1 MDEPSVKKP
10 EFTVELNGEDITEK
24 VERIQFRDKIH
35 GSSSDLSIDVN
46 DWNFEWLSNAKPEK
60 GDSVSVVF
68 SYEFIDEVL
77 PAKFFEVDEIEVAV
91 SPDTI
96 LINCQQTPLSKSLRE
111 KRNEKYEDTTLRA
124 IAEKIASR
132 NDLKIVG
139 KIDNISLKVVNQNDQ
154 TDLAFLKKIA
164 DDWGQIVKVDRN
176 QQALVSNSWEDL
188 EKAPPGFDVN
198 RSILS
203 TNVRL
208 TDSMAQAYDKA
219 RVKYRDADKKETIEQ
234 TVDASELPGQGET
247 NSNKP
252 DTLEINSK
260 VENEEQARIKA
271 KEALRRKNKE
281 AITGK
286 IETEGNWVYRAGA
299 NFRLLDFGPRFNGIW
314 QLDEPRHT
322 VSKSKGWRVSSNIR
336 KLRDGDV

>member
-139 KIDNISLKVVNQNDQ
+139 KIDDISLKVVNQNDQ

-176 QQALVSNSWEDL
+176 QQALVFNSWEDL

-208 TDSMAQAYDKA
+208 TDSMAQAFQ
-219 RVKYRDADKKETIEQ
+219 R
-234 TVDASELPGQGET
+234 LPLNQ
-247 NSNKP
+247 
-252 DTLEINSK
+252 
-260 VENEEQARIKA
+260 
-271 KEALRRKNKE
+271 
-281 AITGK
+281 
-286 IETEGNWVYRAGA
+286 
-299 NFRLLDFGPRFNGIW
+299 RL
-314 QLDEPRHT
+314 
-322 VSKSKGWRVSSNIR
+322 
-336 KLRDGDV
+336 